1 MARKGKIPF
10 SKALKKLSPKKRV
23 EAAKSESGPMLLNML
38 TPTQLAELFPKYY
51 QRGLPDTSGFR
62 AAISQATQ
70 QQQDRYEQAVA
81 DKLGIDRQT
90 GRTKGGWMEKM
101 GEKYGGGGGGGG
113 GVTKS
118 SGSLA
123 ANQREAY
130 QAALAEGLSPSA
142 AKLLVANL
150 SGENLRN
157 PNGIPYGDPS
167 SAHPDQKAHGMA
179 AWDNPRSARIA
190 KEFGAEP
197 QNLPIKIQ
205 MKALVQEMKRD
216 YPKAWEALNNEN
228 LPEKERMYGVVH
240 HFERP
245 KDDAS
250 AVSQRLSILRGM
262 NVESDMKE
270 GKPSEGETGATGGNM
285 VGKSFVNSKGK
296 TECVTYA
303 QQGGGVGHTS
313 GWSPGKS
320 ASTGNLKPGD
330 WIATFGSGGRYTNTY
345 GESHVARFENYIY
358 DDSGKVVGM
367 NVTHQYNKSGQVIPG
382 KFMFGSGGEFDA
394 SRYHQIVDNGN
405 PASMATSDGTD
416 QKIAER
422 KKHASEHP
430 EQDDSNQTTNPETKA
445 QIEARQ
451 QETTVNPPPH
461 PAASS
466 PQQQLADQTNR
477 TATVEKPS
485 GPQSFDLSRQG
496 LINAIKKTDEYK
508 KQTANVPDFLITDD
522 AVVGG
527 FFKDPATI
535 KIMQKTGTTYD
546 PATGRVTSEK
556 PDELKKYFG
565 VDTKGVLNP
574 VDRRASVE
582 PQTQTATVGQKLQR
596 EFGIASAQASQNN
609 NDAFAREEEYRK
621 KHPYGP
627 EMPTAAVT
635 EPITKPLGHIS
646 AKYEGAKGGVETISS
661 GVNDPGGVSYGR
673 HQLSSKKGTMKDF
686 LNSPDGAAYKD
697 AFKGLRPGSKA
708 FDNVY
713 TRIASNDPKEFA
725 KAQETFINRT
735 HYDPFIKHAEMRGLN
750 VKDPALREAIYSM
763 GVQHRN
769 HSFKYIDRAAAASSG
784 RDTAAQ
790 INALFHERME
800 VVPEQSKRY
809 RNEMKDVL
817 AYNQEQQSTTTQVA
831 AAQQTTAP
839 GAVPE
844 QPKSFTEKVQTAAS
858 EVTGVKPAAAET
870 KPVTPI
876 QQAPQPEFPKTP
888 KTGEVPTP
896 PQRPLEISPVRQ
908 AQELGKPDESS
919 QQNFLKS
926 QGVGVPTK
934 ADGGQ
939 VTTKGQVSAFPI
951 GGLRGDNTLAVDT
964 KTQQPLFT
972 FNPQTEV
979 VVPNGQDNRATVV
992 PTNKINGDVRGS
1004 TNDTTNQMNDVIQ
1017 KMNTM
1022 MENVGQPTK
1031 KPPNEE
1037 RQTPPNSMPDFV
1049 GNLLQRNTVP
1059 FHNPTMHRAMMRS
1072 VAQTETDELHGHFGA
1087 GTNNMK

>member
-358 DDSGKVVGM
+358 DWYHPVKSGDVVLDIGANVGAFTYSILDKNPSRVYCFEPSRACFEILKKNTEFSDKVVLI
-367 NVTHQYNKSGQVIPG
+367 NKAIG
-382 KFMFGSGGEFDA
+382 KKTEICFSVPFFICME
-394 SRYHQIVDNGN
+394 
-405 PASMATSDGTD
+405 PA
-416 QKIAER
+416 Q
-422 KKHASEHP
+422 
-430 EQDDSNQTTNPETKA
+430 
-445 QIEARQ
+445 
-451 QETTVNPPPH
+451 
-461 PAASS
+461 
-466 PQQQLADQTNR
+466 
-477 TATVEKPS
+477 
-485 GPQSFDLSRQG
+485 QG
-496 LINAIKKTDEYK
+496 L
-508 KQTANVPDFLITDD
+508 F
-522 AVVGG
+522 
-527 FFKDPATI
+527 
-535 KIMQKTGTTYD
+535 
-546 PATGRVTSEK
+546 
-556 PDELKKYFG
+556 
-565 VDTKGVLNP
+565 
-574 VDRRASVE
+574 
-582 PQTQTATVGQKLQR
+582 
-596 EFGIASAQASQNN
+596 
-609 NDAFAREEEYRK
+609 
-621 KHPYGP
+621 
-627 EMPTAAVT
+627 
-635 EPITKPLGHIS
+635 
-646 AKYEGAKGGVETISS
+646 
-661 GVNDPGGVSYGR
+661 
-673 HQLSSKKGTMKDF
+673 
-686 LNSPDGAAYKD
+686 
-697 AFKGLRPGSKA
+697 
-708 FDNVY
+708 
-713 TRIASNDPKEFA
+713 
-725 KAQETFINRT
+725 
-735 HYDPFIKHAEMRGLN
+735 
-750 VKDPALREAIYSM
+750 
-763 GVQHRN
+763 
-769 HSFKYIDRAAAASSG
+769 
-784 RDTAAQ
+784 
-790 INALFHERME
+790 
-800 VVPEQSKRY
+800 
-809 RNEMKDVL
+809 
-817 AYNQEQQSTTTQVA
+817 
-831 AAQQTTAP
+831 
-839 GAVPE
+839 
-844 QPKSFTEKVQTAAS
+844 
-858 EVTGVKPAAAET
+858 
-870 KPVTPI
+870 
-876 QQAPQPEFPKTP
+876 
-888 KTGEVPTP
+888 
-896 PQRPLEISPVRQ
+896 
-908 AQELGKPDESS
+908 
-919 QQNFLKS
+919 
-926 QGVGVPTK
+926 
-934 ADGGQ
+934 
-939 VTTKGQVSAFPI
+939 
-951 GGLRGDNTLAVDT
+951 
-964 KTQQPLFT
+964 
-972 FNPQTEV
+972 
-979 VVPNGQDNRATVV
+979 
-992 PTNKINGDVRGS
+992 
-1004 TNDTTNQMNDVIQ
+1004 
-1017 KMNTM
+1017 
-1022 MENVGQPTK
+1022 
-1031 KPPNEE
+1031 
-1037 RQTPPNSMPDFV
+1037 
-1049 GNLLQRNTVP
+1049 
-1059 FHNPTMHRAMMRS
+1059 
-1072 VAQTETDELHGHFGA
+1072 
-1087 GTNNMK
+1087 